1 MRRLKNYRAETSS
14 DAKTEADDLAAKYS
28 GKSENELMQ
37 ELLKN
42 VARAKG
48 DGTFSSEQLREF
60 IEFVSPNLDEK
71 SRTRLGELVGMI
83 NGESADNS

>member
-1 MRRLKNYRAETSS
+1 MRQLKNYRAESQ
-14 DAKTEADDLAAKYS
+14 DATTEADDLVKKYA

-48 DGTFSSEQLREF
+48 NGTFSTEQLREF
-60 IEFVSPNLDEK
+60 VEFVTPSLDDAA
-71 SRTRLGELVGMI
+71 RDRLNELVAI
-83 NGESADNS
+83 IEGESGI

>member
-1 MRRLKNYRAETSS
+1 MRRLKNYRAETTS
-14 DAKTEADDLAAKYS
+14 DAKTEADDLVAKYE

-48 DGTFSSEQLREF
+48 DGTFSSEQLRDF
-60 IEFVSPNLDEK
+60 MEFVSPSLDEK
-71 SRTRLGELVGMI
+71 SRERLNELVKMI
-83 NGESADNS
+83 DGQ

>member
-1 MRRLKNYRAETSS
+1 MRRLKNYRAETKS
-14 DAKTEADDLAAKYS
+14 DAKTEADDLVAKYE

-48 DGTFSSEQLREF
+48 DGTFSSEQLRDF
-60 IEFVSPNLDEK
+60 MEFVSPSLDEK
-71 SRTRLGELVGMI
+71 SRERLNELVKMI
-83 NGESADNS
+83 DGQ

>member
-1 MRRLKNYRAETSS
+1 MRRLKNYRAETQS
-14 DAKTEADDLAAKYS
+14 DAKSEADDLAAKYA

-60 IEFVSPNLDEK
+60 TEFVAPSLDEK
-71 SRTRLGELVGMI
+71 SRERLDELVRLI
-83 NGESADNS
+83 NGEG